1 MACGDAVLTVGSD
14 PAEVEAR
21 LSSALLRCPGCAGRL
36 APWGH
41 GRSRVVRGDGPVRW
55 RLRPRRSRCVGCGA
69 THILLPVFCLLRRAD
84 VVEVIGA
91 ALVATAAGWGH
102 RRIGLLVGRPQST
115 VRGWLRRFSARAG
128 PVREAFTGLAC
139 ALVPA
144 PGLPEPA
151 GCEIA
156 DALAAIAAA
165 GAAARSRWGE
175 SLFTVSAWR
184 LAAAVTSGQLLAARL
199 PAELINTSRLW

>member
-36 APWGH
+36 APWGF
-41 GRSRVVRGDGPVRW
+41 GRPRVVRGDGPVRW
-55 RLRPRRSRCVGCGA
+55 RLRPRRSRCGA
-69 THILLPVFCLLRRAD
+69 THVLLPVFCLLRRAD
-84 VVEVIGA
+84 AVEVIGA
-91 ALVATAAGWGH
+91 ALV
-102 RRIGLLVGRPQST
+102 GRPSST
-115 VRGWLRRFSARAG
+115 VRGWLRRFRARAG
-128 PVREAFTGLAC
+128 PVREAFTALAC

-151 GCEIA
+151 GCALA

-165 GAAARSRWGE
+165 GTAARARWSG
-175 SLFTVSAWR
+175 LLVTVSAWW
-184 LAAAVTSGQLLAARL
+184 LAVAVTSGQLLAPRA
-199 PAELINTSRLW
+199 PTELINTSRLW